1 MEDTLNWSHLA
12 PTTPDTLGAYP
23 FSGEDPFVLDE
34 CPHIYFAAN
43 QATYD
48 SKLITGTCPALPS
61 RKEAEEEAAAAAAA
75 ETQTCCAGPKGQ
87 VVRLISV
94 PSFTK
99 TSTIVLVNLKTL
111 ATHPITFNADLDL

>member
-48 SKLITGTCPALPS
+48 SKLITGIVS
-61 RKEAEEEAAAAAAA
+61 RTPPHKKKKKKKKN
-75 ETQTCCAGPKGQ
+75 G
-87 VVRLISV
+87 
-94 PSFTK
+94 
-99 TSTIVLVNLKTL
+99 
-111 ATHPITFNADLDL
+111 